1 MVLLLEFLA
10 GLDDGGPVESGA
22 EERRGVLTRQG
33 AGAEMT
39 GADGDRL
46 TPIA

>member
-1 MVLLLEFLA
+1 MVLLLEFLV

-33 AGAEMT
+33 AGAEMS